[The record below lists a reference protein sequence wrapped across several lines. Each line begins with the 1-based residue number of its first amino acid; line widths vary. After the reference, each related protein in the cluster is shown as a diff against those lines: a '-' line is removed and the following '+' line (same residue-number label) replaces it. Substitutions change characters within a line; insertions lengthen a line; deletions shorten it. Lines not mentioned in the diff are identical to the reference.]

1 MAWDEHSEWR
11 LVPFRTVYRYR
22 YTLNVNVVREIRE
35 RSGLTT
41 SELARRAATSR
52 PNVTAYEHDRQQP
65 TWPVV
70 QRLAIA
76 AGCAI
81 SVTGPVRRPET
92 ERSRRLGI
100 AVAAKLVADPD
111 TVLAKGRAGLARL
124 RTHHPAGRSGPWL
137 DRWEEL
143 LNGPIDAIIDVLV
156 GISDDDHD
164 LRQNNPFTGVLTDTE
179 RRAVLANAPRVR

>member
-1 MAWDEHSEWR
+1 M
-11 LVPFRTVYRYR
+11 YRFR
-22 YTLNVNVVREIRE
+22 YTASVNVVREIRE

-70 QRLAIA
+70 QRLAAA

-81 SVTGPVRRPET
+81 SVNGPVRRPET

-100 AVAAKLVADPD
+100 AVAAKLDRRPRRCARQGTRPGWPD
-111 TVLAKGRAGLARL
+111 Y
-124 RTHHPAGRSGPWL
+124 
-137 DRWEEL
+137 
-143 LNGPIDAIIDVLV
+143 GPITRPDAQTSGSTV
-156 GISDDDHD
+156 GISS
-164 LRQNNPFTGVLTDTE
+164 
-179 RRAVLANAPRVR
+179 

>member
-1 MAWDEHSEWR
+1 MAVGESGSDLPERAMLISDRCHGPNLR
-11 LVPFRTVYRYR
+11 LFTHPLKRRVDTTAATPWESAPRMAAEPVSVSIH
-22 YTLNVNVVREIRE
+22 LAVNVVREIRE

-65 TWPVV
+65 PGPSSTPCP
-70 QRLAIA
+70 A

-111 TVLAKGRAGLARL
+111 
-124 RTHHPAGRSGPWL
+124 
-137 DRWEEL
+137 
-143 LNGPIDAIIDVLV
+143 
-156 GISDDDHD
+156 
-164 LRQNNPFTGVLTDTE
+164 
-179 RRAVLANAPRVR
+179 AVSPRGAPG